1 MLFVKECKKVLF
13 SLTFLV
19 YFLTVLAMY
28 FTQFHSD
35 NREALER
42 PVSGSN
48 DYGMI
53 SKEIPEILMPAAVDS
68 LVSEYLSGSFTAYPY
83 GFIKYVR
90 LTEKKKT
97 QIAGII
103 SEVSGITV
111 QELNSFEGF
120 EQGSYIMDEN
130 GSFLYQ
136 EPVIPEVNIPEDL
149 TYEHFRELM
158 QEADRIIGG
167 GSKYSDDYIVGN
179 FSRVPQ
185 TYEDALTEYEQ
196 FLNEDKI
203 TGAYARL
210 YCDYLGI
217 VMAVLPVFV
226 AASLANLDKKSRME
240 QLAYSRRISSTKL
253 IFTRFIALVAVMMI
267 PVILTAVIANNM
279 VSSLYPGYA
288 MDRFAIFRYAL
299 FWLVPN
305 IMTAS
310 AVGMLVTELS
320 SGLFA
325 IFVQSAWWFT
335 SVFSSAGR
343 LTGGIGRF
351 TLEMRHNSLMGRDI
365 FFAQWENI
373 VFNRAFYTVIS
384 LLGIALT
391 AFVYEQKRRGV
402 FNGLALKINRQSFKR
417 QSKA

>member
-35 NREALER
+35 NREAFER

-120 EQGSYIMDEN
+120 EQGGYIMDEN

-185 TYEDALTEYEQ
+185 TYEDALAEYEQ

-217 VMAVLPVFV
+217 VLAVLPVFV
-226 AASLANLDKKSRME
+226 AAALANLDRKSRME
-240 QLAYSRRISSTKL
+240 QLAYSRKISSTKL

-267 PVILTAVIANNM
+267 PVILTAIIANNM
-279 VSSLYPGYA
+279 VNSLYP
-288 MDRFAIFRYAL
+288 DDVLDCFAIFRYAL

-310 AVGMLVTELS
+310 AVGMLVAEFS
-320 SGLFA
+320 SGLLA
-325 IFVQSAWWFT
+325 IFVQGAWWFT

-343 LTGGIGRF
+343 LTGGIGKF
-351 TLEMRHNSLMGRDI
+351 TLDMRHNSLTGHGV

-373 VFNRAFYTVIS
+373 VFNRVFYTVIS

-391 AFVYEQKRRGV
+391 AFIYEQKRRGI
-402 FNGLALKINRQSFKR
+402 FNGLQLRINRQSFKR
-417 QSKA
+417 QPKA